1 MLLLLTHI
9 RVALHACKQAQVDR
23 QVRGPSLGQALP
35 HLPPEQEERQARCVC
50 IACYLYHRCMYTYL
64 KLERDMEMISSILV
78 IHIFFSEN
86 WFLFVLFIFPK
97 ENKNSNTMIEQ

>member
-1 MLLLLTHI
+1 
-9 RVALHACKQAQVDR
+9 
-23 QVRGPSLGQALP
+23 
-35 HLPPEQEERQARCVC
+35 
-50 IACYLYHRCMYTYL
+50 MYTYL

>member
-1 MLLLLTHI
+1 MLLLINI
-9 RVALHACKQAQVDR
+9 RVALHA
-23 QVRGPSLGQALP
+23 GTGGQAGSRP
-35 HLPPEQEERQARCVC
+35 ISGTSTASPPSRTRRKAGKVCVC

-97 ENKNSNTMIEQ
+97 ENKNSNAMIEQ